1 FAEAAVALCPPATDG
16 VIIRASFPEPMPRRR
31 LVIIAPALRPL
42 LIVLAT
48 GTIGFWLIDGV
59 PLWDAFFLTVIT
71 VTRVGYR
78 VVFPLSTAGLVLTVM
93 VVVLG
98 IGTVAYGVGEYF
110 TTVRSNLARRR
121 LMREIHRLSS
131 HLIVCGYGR
140 VGQNVTA
147 TLLDSGR
154 QVLVVDKDEARV
166 EQARRDGVVAA
177 LGDATQDD
185 VMSSLGVEQAA
196 GFLVTTGS
204 DTDNLF
210 IVLSARTL
218 NPRMTI
224 VARAG
229 DAGNAA
235 KFRRAGANRVVSPY
249 EAGGRYMANC
259 MVRPNLTEFLDRV
272 TLAGVELWLEE
283 IRVPEDR
290 EGRRTIAELDLP
302 RRTGASL
309 VAVSHSPGELITAP
323 VPGTELGAGDV
334 LIVLGTKD
342 QLSQVERVVHHAG

>member
-1 FAEAAVALCPPATDG
+1 
-16 VIIRASFPEPMPRRR
+16 MPRRR
-31 LVIIAPALRPL
+31 LVLIAPALRPFL
-42 LIVLAT
+42 LVMVT
-48 GTIGFWLIDGV
+48 GTIGYWLIEGV
-59 PLWDAFFLTVIT
+59 SLWDAFFMTVIT
-71 VTRVGYR
+71 VTTVGYR
-78 VVFPLSTAGLVLTVM
+78 EIFPLSVAGQALTVL
-93 VVVLG
+93 VIVLG

-121 LMREIHRLSS
+121 LMREVHRLSS

-154 QVLVVDKDEARV
+154 QVLVVDKDEERV
-166 EQARRDGVVAA
+166 EQAHRDGVLAV
-177 LGDATQDD
+177 LGDATQDE
-185 VMSSLGVEQAA
+185 VMSTLGVEQAA

-210 IVLSARTL
+210 MVLSARTV

-229 DAGNAA
+229 DAANAS

-283 IRVPEDR
+283 IRVPEDL
-290 EGRRTIAELDLP
+290 EGRRTIAELDLSHK
-302 RRTGASL
+302 TGASL
-309 VAVSHSPGELITAP
+309 VAVSHSPGELMTTP
-323 VPGTELGAGDV
+323 PPTTELGAGDV
-334 LIVLGTKD
+334 LIVLGTKE
-342 QLSQVERVVHHAG
+342 QLSQVERVVRHAP